1 MAAALALAVR
11 ETDEA
16 GFSKWLKDHALV
28 KKYFKEKNSS
38 EVISAWKSSIGIATS
53 AVAYAELLAAVYR
66 KAAETRVRKA
76 HFQSVVRNFQEDW
89 SSFII
94 VEVDNR
100 LNETIHKVIAN
111 HGLRGF
117 DAIHLASAL
126 AIGSAVVDNF
136 IFACYDERLRQAA
149 QAEGVEMI

>member
-1 MAAALALAVR
+1 MILYLD
-11 ETDEA
+11 T
-16 GFSKWLKDHALV
+16 SALV
-28 KKYFKEKNSS
+28 KKYFEDKNSS
-38 EVISAWKSSIGIATS
+38 EVTSLWKSSLGICTS

-66 KAAETRVRKA
+66 KASETRANKSL
-76 HFQSVVRNFQEDW
+76 FESVVRTFQEDW

-126 AIGSAVVDNF
+126 AIGSVVSDNF
-136 IFACYDERLRQAA
+136 LFSCYDVRLARAA
-149 QAEGVEMI
+149 RAEGLETLPASTPGRSR

>member
-1 MAAALALAVR
+1 MILYLD
-11 ETDEA
+11 T
-16 GFSKWLKDHALV
+16 SALV

-38 EVISAWKSSIGIATS
+38 ELIKAWRSSFGIATS

-66 KAAETRVRKA
+66 KASETRVRKT
-76 HFQSVVRNFQEDW
+76 HIESVVRQFQEDW

-100 LNETIHKVIAN
+100 LNETIYKVIAN

-126 AIGSAVVDNF
+126 TIGSAGVDNF
-136 IFACYDERLRQAA
+136 FFACYNKRLWHAA
-149 QAEGVEMI
+149 QAEGLETLP

>member
-1 MAAALALAVR
+1 MILYLD
-11 ETDEA
+11 T
-16 GFSKWLKDHALV
+16 SALV

-38 EVISAWKSSIGIATS
+38 EVISAWKLSLGIATS

-66 KAAETRVRKA
+66 KASETRVKKPLIE
-76 HFQSVVRNFQEDW
+76 SVVNIFQEDW

-94 VEVDNR
+94 VEVNHR
-100 LNETIHKVIAN
+100 LNETIHKVIGN

-126 AIGSAVVDNF
+126 TIGSAVADNF
-136 IFACYDERLRQAA
+136 VFACYDKRLKYAA
-149 QAEGVEMI
+149 QAEGLETLP

>member
-1 MAAALALAVR
+1 MILYLD
-11 ETDEA
+11 T
-16 GFSKWLKDHALV
+16 SALV
-28 KKYFKEKNSS
+28 KKYFEERNSS
-38 EVISAWKSSIGIATS
+38 EVISAWKSALGIITS

-66 KAAETRVRKA
+66 KASETRVRKSL
-76 HFQSVVRNFQEDW
+76 FKNIVDTFQEDW

-117 DAIHLASAL
+117 DSIHLASAL
-126 AIGSAVVDNF
+126 TIGSVVADSY
-136 IFACYDERLRQAA
+136 IFACYDKRLRRAA
-149 QAEGVEMI
+149 QAEGLKTLP

>member
-1 MAAALALAVR
+1 MILYLD
-11 ETDEA
+11 T
-16 GFSKWLKDHALV
+16 SALV
-28 KKYFKEKNSS
+28 KKYFEEKNSA
-38 EVISAWKSSIGIATS
+38 EVISAWKSSLGISTS

-66 KAAETRVRKA
+66 KASETRANKSLFER
-76 HFQSVVRNFQEDW
+76 VVSTFQEDW

-126 AIGSAVVDNF
+126 VIGSAVSDDF
-136 IFACYDERLRQAA
+136 LFACYDDRLNHAA
-149 QAEGVEMI
+149 KAEGLQTLP

>member
-1 MAAALALAVR
+1 MILYLD
-11 ETDEA
+11 T
-16 GFSKWLKDHALV
+16 SALV
-28 KKYFKEKNSS
+28 KKYFEEKSS
-38 EVISAWKSSIGIATS
+38 PEVISAWKSSLGISTS

-66 KAAETRVRKA
+66 KASEARVKKSL
-76 HFQSVVRNFQEDW
+76 FESVVSTFQEDW

-126 AIGSAVVDNF
+126 TIGSAVADDF
-136 IFACYDERLRQAA
+136 IFACYDERLRYAA
-149 QAEGVEMI
+149 RAEGLETLPSSAPGRSR

>member
-1 MAAALALAVR
+1 MILYLD
-11 ETDEA
+11 T
-16 GFSKWLKDHALV
+16 SALV

-38 EVISAWKSSIGIATS
+38 EVISTWKSSLGIATS
-53 AVAYAELLAAVYR
+53 AVANAELLAAVYR
-66 KAAETRVRKA
+66 KVSETRAKKSL
-76 HFQSVVRNFQEDW
+76 FESVVRLFHEDW

-100 LNETIHKVIAN
+100 LNETIHKVIAI

-126 AIGSAVVDNF
+126 TIASAVADNF
-136 IFACYDERLRQAA
+136 LFACYDERLSRAA
-149 QAEGVEMI
+149 QAENLETLP

>member
-1 MAAALALAVR
+1 MILYL
-11 ETDEA
+11 ET
-16 GFSKWLKDHALV
+16 SALV

-38 EVISAWKSSIGIATS
+38 EVVSAWKSSLGIATS

-66 KAAETRVRKA
+66 KAAETRGKKSLFKNFVRL
-76 HFQSVVRNFQEDW
+76 FQEDW
-89 SSFII
+89 LSFII

-126 AIGSAVVDNF
+126 TIGAALVDNF
-136 IFACYDERLRQAA
+136 LFACYDEKLRLAA
-149 QAEGVEMI
+149 QAEDLETLP

>member
-1 MAAALALAVR
+1 MILYLD
-11 ETDEA
+11 T
-16 GFSKWLKDHALV
+16 SALV

-53 AVAYAELLAAVYR
+53 AVAFAELLAAVYR
-66 KAAETRVRKA
+66 KATETRVRKA
-76 HFQSVVRNFQEDW
+76 HLENVVKQFQEDW
-89 SSFII
+89 SSLII

-111 HGLRGF
+111 HCLRGF

-126 AIGSAVVDNF
+126 TIGSAVVDNF
-136 IFACYDERLRQAA
+136 LFACYDERLRHAA
-149 QAEGVEMI
+149 QAEGVETLP

>member
-1 MAAALALAVR
+1 MILYL
-11 ETDEA
+11 DP
-16 GFSKWLKDHALV
+16 SALV
-28 KKYFKEKNSS
+28 KKYFEEKNSP
-38 EVISAWKSSIGIATS
+38 EVISAWKSSLGITTS

-66 KAAETRVRKA
+66 KASETRVKKSL
-76 HFQSVVRNFQEDW
+76 FESVVSTFQEDW

-126 AIGSAVVDNF
+126 TIGSAVAENF
-136 IFACYDERLRQAA
+136 IFACYDARLRRAA
-149 QAEGVEMI
+149 RAEGLETLPSSAPGRSR